1 MGGGGG
7 GERERKAERKK
18 ERKREGGGGEGG
30 GGWGGGGGG
39 GEGGGWGS
47 KASWLRTKS
56 KGLAEADWPINK
68 YTHTHFMKVCH
79 LQISKIPKVTS

>member
-1 MGGGGG
+1 MGWGEGGKKDTRRGGGGGSEGGRGRGGGGG
-7 GERERKAERKK
+7 G
-18 ERKREGGGGEGG
+18 
-30 GGWGGGGGG
+30 
-39 GEGGGWGS
+39 GS

-79 LQISKIPKVTS
+79 LQISKIPKCDKSHHDKS